1 MLSAINKST
10 TKNVLAS
17 RSHPNLTTIY
27 YDRTNFYLLCPGK
40 SSVPLMLE
48 CAWNCDISKLGSGCQ
63 QHSNNRSDLGFI
75 YYEYIYI
82 YIYIYDRESLQLFAL
97 VTLVI
102 STLRLFDCFDFMISS
117 GQIEHYD

>member
-17 RSHPNLTTIY
+17 RSQPNLTTIY

-40 SSVPLMLE
+40 RSIPLMLE
-48 CAWNCDISKLGSGCQ
+48 CAWNCEISKLGSGCQ
-63 QHSNNRSDLGFI
+63 QHYRSNNLSSMMHGSDLGFI

-82 YIYIYDRESLQLFAL
+82 YI
-97 VTLVI
+97 
-102 STLRLFDCFDFMISS
+102 
-117 GQIEHYD
+117 